1 MNDIT
6 AIKKSAL
13 SLLARREHGRDEL
26 KQKLLHKGFA
36 AREVEEALDILKQD
50 NWQSDLRFAEMYV
63 RSRAARG
70 YGPIR
75 IKMELR
81 ERGVADVVISECID
95 EKSKVWLD
103 LAKKVCFKKFG
114 TAHSIDTKNRAKQQ
128 HFLQYRGFNY
138 EQINSCFMVD

>member
-1 MNDIT
+1 MNDIS

-13 SLLARREHGRDEL
+13 ALLARREHGRDEL

-36 AREVEEALDILKQD
+36 LREVEEVLNNLKQD
-50 NWQSDLRFAEMYV
+50 NWQSDSRFTEMYV

-81 ERGVADVVISECID
+81 ERGVNDTVISECID
-95 EKSKVWLD
+95 EKSEVWFD
-103 LAKKVCFKKFG
+103 LAKKVCLKKFG
-114 TAHSIDTKNRAKQQ
+114 SSLSIDIKNRAKQQ
-128 HFLQYRGFNY
+128 QFLQYRGFNY
-138 EQINSCFMVD
+138 EQINSCVIVD